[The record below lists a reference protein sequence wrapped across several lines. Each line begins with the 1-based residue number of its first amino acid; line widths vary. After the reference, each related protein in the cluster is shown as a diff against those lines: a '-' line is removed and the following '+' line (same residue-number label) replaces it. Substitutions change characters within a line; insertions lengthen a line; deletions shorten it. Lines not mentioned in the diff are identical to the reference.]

1 MAGYENHREANKEA
15 FTDGWFRTGDQG
27 YLDEEGYLFLTGRLK
42 EIINR
47 GGEKISPQ
55 EVDDVLMDH
64 PAIAQVVTFAVP
76 HPTLGEDVAS
86 AIVLHERASAT
97 EKEIIEFAAKRLTDF
112 KVPRQIFIVDE
123 IPQGPTGKL
132 HRVGLA
138 EKLMKSPDHPQALPE
153 AQSIGYRSPLEKAL
167 AEIWAEVLHLERV
180 GAHDNFFYLG
190 GDSILATLVVSRVR
204 RDLQLELA
212 LVSFFEKP
220 TVAEMALSLETTGQ
234 TAAALQPPTL
244 EPIFRGGAI
253 PLSHGQER
261 MWFIDQLEKGNS
273 IYNRPVFI
281 RIDGDLKA
289 PVLEQCLNEIISRH
303 EIFRTTFPAMNGQP
317 LQVISPIQP
326 LTLSV
331 SDIGRLPAGE
341 RDDEVRRHATDEA
354 ALPFDL
360 DRGPLVR
367 ARLLRVGEQ
376 EHLLLLT
383 MHHIIFDGWSEGVL
397 FQELSVLYE
406 SFSIG
411 QSSPLS
417 TLPIQYADFAVWQR
431 QWLQGEISDTQLAY
445 WKKQLS
451 GASVLELPTDHP
463 RPPVQTFRG
472 SKQSFLMPKVLTE
485 RLKAF
490 SREEGATLF
499 MTLLAAFQ
507 TLLHRYTGQD
517 DIIVGSPV
525 AGRNRVDVEVL
536 IGFFVNTLILRTDF
550 CGDPTFRELLGRV
563 RRTALEAYAHQD
575 LPFEKLVEQLHPH
588 RSSSH
593 SPLFQVLFVLQNGPT
608 RALRLTGL
616 TTTPLTVTVRPQHL
630 T

>member
-1 MAGYENHREANKEA
+1 MTEASLQIASNPLPPRQRKAGSVGMATGSEIAIVDEQGGFYQRAGKEKSSSGA
-15 FTDGWFRTGDQG
+15 RTSPRVTRTIQRPIKKPLATAGSDRYYQG
-27 YLDEEGYLFLTGRLK
+27 YLDEDGYLFLTGRLK

-55 EVDDVLMDH
+55 EVDDVLIDH

-86 AIVLHERASAT
+86 AIVLHESASAT
-97 EKEIIEFAAKRLTDF
+97 EREIIEFAAKRLTDF

-138 EKLMKSPDHPQALPE
+138 EKLMTSPDHPQALPE

-234 TAAALQPPTL
+234 TAAPLQPPTL

-303 EIFRTTFPAMNGQP
+303 EIFRTTFPAMNGNR
-317 LQVISPIQP
+317 S
-326 LTLSV
+326 
-331 SDIGRLPAGE
+331 R
-341 RDDEVRRHATDEA
+341 
-354 ALPFDL
+354 
-360 DRGPLVR
+360 
-367 ARLLRVGEQ
+367 
-376 EHLLLLT
+376 
-383 MHHIIFDGWSEGVL
+383 
-397 FQELSVLYE
+397 
-406 SFSIG
+406 
-411 QSSPLS
+411 
-417 TLPIQYADFAVWQR
+417 
-431 QWLQGEISDTQLAY
+431 
-445 WKKQLS
+445 
-451 GASVLELPTDHP
+451 
-463 RPPVQTFRG
+463 
-472 SKQSFLMPKVLTE
+472 SFLQ
-485 RLKAF
+485 F
-490 SREEGATLF
+490 SL
-499 MTLLAAFQ
+499 
-507 TLLHRYTGQD
+507 
-517 DIIVGSPV
+517 
-525 AGRNRVDVEVL
+525 
-536 IGFFVNTLILRTDF
+536 
-550 CGDPTFRELLGRV
+550 
-563 RRTALEAYAHQD
+563 
-575 LPFEKLVEQLHPH
+575 
-588 RSSSH
+588 
-593 SPLFQVLFVLQNGPT
+593 
-608 RALRLTGL
+608 
-616 TTTPLTVTVRPQHL
+616 
-630 T
+630 